1 MHLFAPCP
9 CRCLPVG
16 ENGHA
21 YTYNEVYPGLED
33 QILSVLK
40 DEYEK
45 ATAEEKFFIR
55 YSDYYEEKDVLVKVQ
70 NMFYQM
76 LDEHYE
82 TEEMEPYH
90 L

>member
-1 MHLFAPCP
+1 MEAIG
-9 CRCLPVG
+9 R
-16 ENGHA
+16 A

-33 QILSVLK
+33 HILSVLN

-45 ATAEEKFFIR
+45 ATAEEEFFIR
-55 YSDYYEEKDVLVKVQ
+55 YSDYYEEKDAFMKVR
-70 NMFYQM
+70 NMFYKM